1 MPNSEIRTD
10 LSNEQNREPELLSCG
25 VFPDAAGLG
34 YKSFGFVVRSAG
46 KPSLRTSSGVFV
58 SGKLFRVSGIASWQ
72 IVLGHEPGHMWTGI
86 REGFQVSAK
95 RRRPFQNCSHSS
107 SHGDTDVLAR
117 GLGRDGRLGWARK
130 K

>member
-1 MPNSEIRTD
+1 M
-10 LSNEQNREPELLSCG
+10 LL
-25 VFPDAAGLG
+25 PGLQVIW
-34 YKSFGFVVRSAG
+34 FRCEAAG
-46 KPSLRTSSGVFV
+46 KPALRTSSGVFV

-72 IVLGHEPGHMWTGI
+72 IVLGHEPGPMWTGT

-117 GLGRDGRLGWARK
+117 GLGRDGRRGWARK